1 MIIKLGNSSS
11 TQPILLAPEERG
23 DLIMHKITINKES
36 EKPESIHASEFDCQA
51 PLRLYEHCKKC
62 ARFSDDCRDLKMSLE
77 LLLREKN
84 LCYSYRSALG
94 F

>member
-1 MIIKLGNSSS
+1 MN
-11 TQPILLAPEERG
+11 E
-23 DLIMHKITINKES
+23 ITISKES
-36 EKPESIHASEFDCQA
+36 EKPESIHAAEFDCQA

-62 ARFSDDCRDLKMSLE
+62 AQFCDDCRDLKMGLE

-84 LCYSYRSALG
+84 LCYSYRSVLG

>member
-1 MIIKLGNSSS
+1 
-11 TQPILLAPEERG
+11 
-23 DLIMHKITINKES
+23 MHEITINKES

-62 ARFSDDCRDLKMSLE
+62 DRFSDDCRDLKMGLE

>member
-1 MIIKLGNSSS
+1 
-11 TQPILLAPEERG
+11 
-23 DLIMHKITINKES
+23 MHEITINKES

-62 ARFSDDCRDLKMSLE
+62 DRFSDDCRDLKVGLE

-94 F
+94 FLKASQG